1 MSSVYQ
7 VMVLLGYIDPHQL
20 LYCLGRRQSLWRRLL
35 LASNAVCNLSQS
47 SQSACMDGNNKSAPA
62 SSNTCLSSGPVL
74 TATVNMPAAV
84 PACTPIGAFSTTIA
98 SLACTPAFP
107 VPLDKAQDEAFRISH
122 QRRSPC
128 GRAETYQGS
137 CGQGGSAGSVGPNR

>member
-7 VMVLLGYIDPHQL
+7 VMVLLGYINSINC
-20 LYCLGRRQSLWRRLL
+20 YIVWV
-35 LASNAVCNLSQS
+35 AVNLCGEGYYWHLMRFATFPSRHK
-47 SQSACMDGNNKSAPA
+47 APMDGNNKSAPA

-98 SLACTPAFP
+98 SLAWPRLF
-107 VPLDKAQDEAFRISH
+107 QSH
-122 QRRSPC
+122 
-128 GRAETYQGS
+128 
-137 CGQGGSAGSVGPNR
+137 